1 MIKLLENS
9 IEKYVHN
16 IGVGQDFLNKTQK
29 RLTVKE
35 DTVKSFFANYSK
47 FTIVRITINVK
58 FPFTLKLGTLF
69 IKRYCHKNEK
79 RNST

>member
-9 IEKYVHN
+9 IGKYVHN

-35 DTVKSFFANYSK
+35 DTVKSDFTIYSK
-47 FTIVRITINVK
+47 FTIVRIYNKCKISIY
-58 FPFTLKLGTLF
+58 LE
-69 IKRYCHKNEK
+69 I
-79 RNST
+79 RNSVHQKILS